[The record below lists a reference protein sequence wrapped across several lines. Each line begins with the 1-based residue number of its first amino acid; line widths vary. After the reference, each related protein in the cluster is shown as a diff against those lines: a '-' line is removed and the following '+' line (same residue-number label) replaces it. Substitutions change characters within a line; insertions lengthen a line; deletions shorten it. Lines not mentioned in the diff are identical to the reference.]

1 MKRLRKKRERSF
13 MMKSRSAFTVLMAII
28 IFSLQLL
35 SPIVANAANKNV
47 TKTLKDKSQVI
58 KLVNS
63 MTTWLEYAVLEDARG
78 GKTKTYTLTDRQQL
92 TIAGYLLQGKKLT
105 QTRLQSKCY
114 SLFGS
119 KPSIKKLPL
128 RNSFTYPMPL
138 ITRNYYG
145 IAQYNGGNWGDY
157 KPEVKVKKIV
167 KTKSGCY
174 TVSVTNYLS
183 TYHNNVKKVIGT
195 STIKIK
201 KSPKL
206 KYGYK
211 VTWIRVKSNG
221 VGYF

>member
-1 MKRLRKKRERSF
+1 MKRLEKKGGKCMNKSNLWFISF
-13 MMKSRSAFTVLMAII
+13 II
-28 IFSLQLL
+28 IIMVSLQLL
-35 SPIVANAANKNV
+35 SPIEANAANKNV

-58 KLVNS
+58 KLIDS
-63 MTTWLEYAVLEDARG
+63 MTTWLDFAVLEDARG
-78 GKTKTYTLTDRQQL
+78 GKTKTYTLTDRQRL

-105 QTRLQSKCY
+105 QSRLQSKCY

-119 KPSIKKLPL
+119 KPSIQKLPL
-128 RNSFTYPMPL
+128 RNSFVYPMPL
-138 ITRNYYG
+138 ITRNSYG

-174 TVSVTNYLS
+174 TVSITNYLS
-183 TYHNNVKKVIGT
+183 TYSNNVKKVIGS

>member
-1 MKRLRKKRERSF
+1 MKKSNLGFISF
-13 MMKSRSAFTVLMAII
+13 MII
-28 IFSLQLL
+28 VMVSLQLL
-35 SPIVANAANKNV
+35 SPIEANAANKNV

-58 KLVNS
+58 KLIDS
-63 MTTWLEYAVLEDARG
+63 MTTWLDYAVLEDARG

-92 TIAGYLLQGKKLT
+92 TIAGYLMQNKILT
-105 QTRLQSKCY
+105 QSRLYKSSY
-114 SLFGS
+114 SLFGT

-128 RNSFTYPMPL
+128 RDSFTYPAPL
-138 ITRNYYG
+138 ISRNSYG
-145 IAQYNGGNWGDY
+145 AIRYNGGNWGDY
-157 KPEVKVKKIV
+157 KTEVKVKKIIR
-167 KTKSGCY
+167 TKSGCY
-174 TVSVTNYLS
+174 TVSIKNYLS
-183 TYHNNVKKVIGT
+183 SYYNNVKKVIGS

>member
-1 MKRLRKKRERSF
+1 MKRLEKKEGKCMNKSNLWFISF
-13 MMKSRSAFTVLMAII
+13 MAII
-28 IFSLQLL
+28 MISLQLL
-35 SPIVANAANKNV
+35 SPIEANAANKNV

-58 KLVNS
+58 KLIDS
-63 MTTWLEYAVLEDARG
+63 MTTWLDYAVLEDARG

-105 QTRLQSKCY
+105 QSRLQSKCY
-114 SLFGS
+114 SLFES

-128 RNSFTYPMPL
+128 RNSFVYPMPL
-138 ITRNYYG
+138 ITRNSYG

-174 TVSVTNYLS
+174 TVSVKNYLS
-183 TYHNNVKKVIGT
+183 SYYNNVKKVIGS

-211 VTWIRVKSNG
+211 VTWILVKSNG

>member
-1 MKRLRKKRERSF
+1 MKKSNLVFISF
-13 MMKSRSAFTVLMAII
+13 MII
-28 IFSLQLL
+28 VMVSLQLL
-35 SPIVANAANKNV
+35 SPIEANAANKNV

-58 KLVNS
+58 KLIDS
-63 MTTWLEYAVLEDARG
+63 MTTWLDYAVLEDARG

-92 TIAGYLLQGKKLT
+92 TIAGYLIHSKKLT
-105 QTRLQSKCY
+105 QSRLHKNSY
-114 SLFGS
+114 FLFGT
-119 KPSIKKLPL
+119 KPSIQKLPL
-128 RNSFTYPMPL
+128 RDSFTYPIPH
-138 ITRNYYG
+138 ISRNSYG
-145 IAQYNGGNWGDY
+145 AIRYNGGDLFDS

-167 KTKSGCY
+167 RTNSGCY

-183 TYHNNVKKVIGT
+183 TYYNNVKKVIGS